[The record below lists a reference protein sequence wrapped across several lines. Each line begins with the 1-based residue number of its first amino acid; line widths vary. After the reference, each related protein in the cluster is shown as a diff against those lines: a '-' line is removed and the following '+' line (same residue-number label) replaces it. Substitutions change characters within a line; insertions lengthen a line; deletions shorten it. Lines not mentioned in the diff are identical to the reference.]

1 MTMVRSGRPITSA
14 LALGVLAV
22 ALAACHP
29 PVSPAVLSQW
39 QGRTLYTC
47 CNIHYEGGDVTDA
60 NYVVGSTLP
69 FGSPVVVE
77 KMTSDSATLRSGATQ
92 LTLYQSYGRDQESA
106 QQYFNKIFVET
117 DPRAVFATW
126 PKQVQSAITDGRVE
140 RGMTRPQV
148 IMSLGYPPT
157 HRTASTDLNTWTYW
171 YNRWVTYQV
180 QFGDDGKVS
189 NIIGS
194 PAPTR
199 NEPIVATA
207 PAAASKARP
216 VGKGK
221 AKPKY

>member
-1 MTMVRSGRPITSA
+1 MTMARRQRPIMPV
-14 LALGVLAV
+14 LLGVFAV

-29 PVSPAVLSQW
+29 PVSPEVLTQW

-47 CNIHYEGGDVTDA
+47 CTIHYEHSDVSDA
-60 NYVVGSTLP
+60 NYFVGSTLP

-77 KMTSDSATLRSGATQ
+77 RMTSDSATFRSGATQ

-106 QQYFNKIFVET
+106 QQYFSKIFVET
-117 DPRAVFATW
+117 DPHTVFATW
-126 PKQVQSAITDGRVE
+126 PQPVQKAITDGRVE
-140 RGMTRPQV
+140 RGMTRQQV

-189 NIIGS
+189 NIVGS
-194 PAPTR
+194 PAPTQH
-199 NEPIVATA
+199 EPIVAPAPTA
-207 PAAASKARP
+207 APKARP
-216 VGKGK
+216 AGKGK
-221 AKPKY
+221 GRY